1 MEALPARVAQKIC
14 LCVVKRLT
22 MIVLM
27 LSLGS
32 VMSSL
37 ILFHNIGLMKNN
49 SWGRRLASIAVVD
62 ESLWFA
68 ASLCVATL
76 TIVSLFVGCSVEPS
90 FDQFVFMAANV
101 ITIPKYWVCLSL
113 DTPSAWIVTGCI
125 IFRLFWRFYFVV
137 KSYPMTKAV
146 TPIFWL
152 VFFTY
157 MPFPLLRHC
166 FWSGWE

>member
-1 MEALPARVAQKIC
+1 MVVLILSFCSVA
-14 LCVVKRLT
+14 
-22 MIVLM
+22 
-27 LSLGS
+27 
-32 VMSSL
+32 SSL
-37 ILFHNIGLMKNN
+37 VWFHNIGLMRNN

-76 TIVSLFVGCSVEPS
+76 AIVSLFVECSVEPS

-137 KSYPMTKAV
+137 KSYPTTKAV
-146 TPIFWL
+146 APIFWL

-157 MPFPLLRHC
+157 MPLPLLGHC